1 MSQGQ
6 QPLKREGGNTQTRLS
21 IARAA
26 RAHVRPLPRPP
37 IDESGERWQ
46 AGGESGRDGGSVGS
60 GLSYLGQHGTR
71 GPEGLTQPGP
81 IGECWAPSPGDKYID
96 SKSRVDNG
104 RTDVSSQESPD
115 TCSIS
120 TGSQR
125 G

>member
-6 QPLKREGGNTQTRLS
+6 QPLEREGGNTQTRLS

-26 RAHVRPLPRPP
+26 RAHVPSLVPPRMRP
-37 IDESGERWQ
+37 ER
-46 AGGESGRDGGSVGS
+46 GGRLEASLEGTGVVWGQGW
-60 GLSYLGQHGTR
+60 SYLGTHGTR

-104 RTDVSSQESPD
+104 RIDVSSPESPD

-120 TGSQR
+120 TRSQR